1 MVGPINRRTNNG
13 RHQDR
18 QRRRPISPE
27 AVFTD
32 PFRFDIER
40 QPNKHLG
47 FGGHRRLGLSLAR
60 LELTTPF
67 RAFARRVARIEPAG
81 EPLRIRANLVG
92 GFKALPV
99 RLGLSS

>member
-1 MVGPINRRTNNG
+1 M
-13 RHQDR
+13 
-18 QRRRPISPE
+18 
-27 AVFTD
+27 
-32 PFRFDIER
+32 
-40 QPNKHLG
+40 
-47 FGGHRRLGLSLAR
+47 RLGLSLAR